1 MKAYIKEKV
10 PVVLA
15 SIGYLFIVHKVINYV
30 ANKAVDL
37 FKKVY
42 I

>member
-15 SIGYLFIVHKVINYV
+15 SIGYLFVVYKVINYV
-30 ANKAVDL
+30 ADKAVDL
-37 FKKVY
+37 FRRTY